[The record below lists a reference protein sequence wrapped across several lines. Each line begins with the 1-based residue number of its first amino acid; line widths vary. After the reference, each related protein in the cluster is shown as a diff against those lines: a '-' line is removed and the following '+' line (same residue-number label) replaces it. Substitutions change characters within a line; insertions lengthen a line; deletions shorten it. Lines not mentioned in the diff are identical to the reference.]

1 MTYLRIDLKRFSFEV
16 WLGFWLKQGFGLREA
31 WGGKVR
37 ENGMCLKIC
46 HISPIKRKTRVFHG
60 LPSREVTCEK
70 YLWST
75 KLFTG
80 RLYSWDSRESFCLKF
95 CVFTFCI
102 NSFFAREV
110 FSRELLAKI
119 PLKKFLMKH
128 MKNVI
133 KQKLKTQK
141 YKNTFKNI

>member
-1 MTYLRIDLKRFSFEV
+1 MKFDWVFDWNKV
-16 WLGFWLKQGFGLREA
+16 LGWERHE
-31 WGGKVR
+31 GGKVR
-37 ENGMCLKIC
+37 ENRMCLKIC
-46 HISPIKRKTRVFHG
+46 HISPIKLKTRVFHG

-70 YLWST
+70 YLWNT

-80 RLYSWDSRESFCLKF
+80 RLFSRDSRESFCLKF
-95 CVFTFCI
+95 YVFTFALI
-102 NSFFAREV
+102 HFLREV
-110 FSRELLAKI
+110 LSRELLAKI

-128 MKNVI
+128 MKNAI